1 MLSRVLRGGMIVA
14 VALVGIAVAAEQ
26 SATFRG
32 TVFRSKSS
40 SGVEV
45 VTLATPAG
53 TYTIVMDDRGT
64 KLAKDMAGKKAEV
77 IGIVTRDG
85 STSLLRVQSFS
96 PILTGRIEAVKNQQ
110 GGVMIVRLV
119 TPDGTYEIPL
129 DDKGIEL
136 GKKWDGQT
144 VDAVG
149 TVSKKKFLFIG
160 KNEFTVKSF
169 ERHKEAG

>member
-1 MLSRVLRGGMIVA
+1 MLSRVLRGWMIVA
-14 VALVGIAVAAEQ
+14 VALAGIAVAAEQ
-26 SATFRG
+26 STTFRG
-32 TVFRSKSS
+32 TVVRSKSGS
-40 SGVEV
+40 MEV
-45 VTLATPAG
+45 ATLTTSAG

-64 KLAKDMAGKKAEV
+64 KLAKDMGGKKAEV
-77 IGIVTRDG
+77 IGIVTKEG

-169 ERHKEAG
+169 EQHKEAG